1 MKKDNNRKFALA
13 EIIIVVVIVILVAIM
28 TTPAFK
34 KVRETSQKQA
44 IATNLRLLAAG
55 ANEYFEEHG
64 VTIVHQNKLVGP
76 GKYIEALVPVDGE
89 IYPRILIQGTT
100 LRVNT
105 SSKLE
110 VAVSL

>member
-1 MKKDNNRKFALA
+1 MNKGNKGKFAFA
-13 EIIIVVVIVILVAIM
+13 EIIIVAVIVILLAVMA
-28 TTPAFK
+28 PHAFQ

-44 IATNLRLLAAG
+44 IATNLRLLGAG
-55 ANEYFEEHG
+55 ANEYFEEHA

-76 GKYIEALVPVDGE
+76 GKYVEALVPIDGE

-100 LRVNT
+100 LKVST
-105 SSKLE
+105 SSGLE

>member
-1 MKKDNNRKFALA
+1 MNKGNKGEFAIA
-13 EIIIVVVIVILVAIM
+13 EIIIVAVIVILLVLMAA
-28 TTPAFK
+28 PAFQ

-55 ANEYFEEHG
+55 ANEYFEEHE

-76 GKYIEALVPVDGE
+76 GKYIEALVPIDGE
-89 IYPRILIQGTT
+89 VYPRILIQGTT
-100 LRVNT
+100 LEVST

>member
-1 MKKDNNRKFALA
+1 MKGDNKRKFAFA
-13 EIIIVVVIVILVAIM
+13 EIIIVTVIVILLAAM
-28 TTPAFK
+28 TAPAFQ

-55 ANEYFEEHG
+55 ANEYFEEHA

-76 GKYIEALVPVDGE
+76 GKYIEALVPIDGE
-89 IYPRILIQGTT
+89 AYPRVLIQGTT
-100 LRVNT
+100 LRVST
-105 SSKLE
+105 RSELE